1 MEQLISDAE
10 KEYEENKS
18 NLGDDHPDTLASLN
32 NLAEL
37 YYSNGHYDHAFTLY
51 EELLAMYKENYGD
64 DHPDTLASLNNLA
77 ELFRSKGEYD
87 RALPLYEE
95 CLAKKKRVL
104 GDDNPST
111 LISLNNL
118 AILLKDMGD
127 YDRALPLFKEC
138 LAKRKR
144 VLGDDN
150 PDTLES
156 LNNLAKLRKLMSLEI
171 LPAAAGGG
179 RNKKRHF
186 RKSKKSRRT
195 KRSRSVRRSRN
206 RKGGMSNKE
215 IKNQIKKLALTEDKK
230 NIDDVKY
237 TANYNGIY
245 SLWRN
250 LGSEENKNKF
260 EEYFVNAAD
269 TFFVDHR
276 HRVPLYQRIITDL
289 KKTDSHI
296 KQHPEDL
303 GIHKSPPPPT
313 LAVNYKAGG
322 KSRRRHRHRRS
333 SKKYRKVRKS
343 RRRVRS

>member
-1 MEQLISDAE
+1 MA
-10 KEYEENKS
+10 S
-18 NLGDDHPDTLASLN
+18 NGLEGDEAMNYKPRVVVDEDQSNRLKTLN
-32 NLAEL
+32 NLAEF
-37 YYSNGHYDHAFTLY
+37 YYSNGDYDHAFTLY

-64 DHPDTLASLNNLA
+64 DHSDTLASLNNLA

-186 RKSKKSRRT
+186 RKSKKSKRT

-206 RKGGMSNKE
+206 RKGGMTHSE
-215 IKNQIKKLALTEDKK
+215 IKDKIKNLVLDKVNK
-230 NIDDVKY
+230 KIDDTAY
-237 TANYNGIY
+237 RANYGYIY
-245 SLWRN
+245 MLWNN
-250 LGSEENKNKF
+250 LGSEENKKQF
-260 EEYFVNAAD
+260 EKEFVKAAD
-269 TFFVDHR
+269 TFFVDHSY
-276 HRVPLYQRIITDL
+276 RVPLYQRIIADL
-289 KKTDSHI
+289 RATDSHI
-296 KQHPEDL
+296 QQRPADL
-303 GIHKSPPPPT
+303 QMHKSPPS
-313 LAVNYKAGG
+313 LEVIDRAGG
-322 KSRRRHRHRRS
+322 NSSRRRRNRRS
-333 SKKYRKVRKS
+333 SKKYRKARKS